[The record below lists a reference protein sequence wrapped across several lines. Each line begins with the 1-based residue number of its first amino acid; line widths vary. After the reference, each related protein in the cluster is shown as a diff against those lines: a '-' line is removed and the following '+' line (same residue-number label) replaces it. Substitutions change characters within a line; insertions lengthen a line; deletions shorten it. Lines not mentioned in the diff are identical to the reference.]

1 VMARPSLC
9 ALAASAALV
18 AIAPAASAQTFG
30 PRSGPRWESPQ
41 NFAIELRVGSFNQ
54 AIDEQL
60 GLAGRGPYQQIFCST
75 RDATAAAGSAVGCP
89 MRFRVGLEGDWQ
101 ILRLGPV
108 GSLGVGALAQY
119 GNAFANAPAAAGM
132 SSTDATQWRRSA
144 QTTSLQ
150 AINTAVFAV
159 LRVDVLAQRVR
170 WLPIAP
176 YAKAGLALAPW
187 WVTSG
192 EETARDPITNSDAV
206 GLSSG
211 FFLAGGLSVML
222 DAFEPHTARQW
233 DQLSG
238 VNHSYVYVELNYS
251 YLGGLGRR
259 TLDLG
264 GLGWTAGILLEL

>member
-1 VMARPSLC
+1 MMARPSLC
-9 ALAASAALV
+9 ALSASACLV

-41 NFAIELRVGSFNQ
+41 NFALELRVGSFNQ

-108 GSLGVGALAQY
+108 GSFGVGALAQY
-119 GNAFANAPAAAGM
+119 GNAFASAPAAAGM

-206 GLSSG
+206 GLSNG

-222 DAFEPHTARQW
+222 DAFEPATARQW

-238 VNHSYVYVELNYS
+238 VNHSYVYFELNYS